1 MYVEDIVLAG
11 KSDKRMADVKRAL
24 SDKFEMKDL
33 GELHYFLGVKI
44 VQNHEKGTTWIG
56 QPLYTENI
64 LQKFGMENAKSIST
78 PVAVNTK

>member
-1 MYVEDIVLAG
+1 MAG

-44 VQNHEKGTTWIG
+44 VQNHEKGTIWIG

-64 LQKFGMENAKSIST
+64 LQKFIMENAKSIST